1 MDDLLCR
8 ETLTRLIMD
17 ETAALT
23 ELAGILDVEHAA
35 LVANDVDALRNAG
48 NLRHRQVNSLVRVE
62 EERRS
67 LCRAMGVP
75 ADRRGLQRLL
85 ERCDPTFELARRWGG
100 CASLAEGCRRA
111 NDRNGA
117 LVAARMKHV
126 EQVLSLITRN
136 TAGIYG
142 RRGKALHVA
151 SGRVVET
158 RA

>member
-1 MDDLLCR
+1 MDTAVCG
-8 ETLTRLIMD
+8 ETLSRLVAE

-35 LVANDVDALRNAG
+35 LVANDADALISAGASRQRHVNA
-48 NLRHRQVNSLVRVE
+48 LVRIE
-62 EERRS
+62 QERRA
-67 LCRAMGVP
+67 LCRAMGVA
-75 ADRRGLQRLL
+75 ADLRGLQSLL
-85 ERCDPTFELARRWGG
+85 KQADPAHAVAKRWAECVALATR
-100 CASLAEGCRRA
+100 CRRA

-136 TAGIYG
+136 TAGTYG
-142 RRGKALHVA
+142 RRGSALRVA
-151 SGRVVET
+151 AGRVVSA